1 MCQGLCPARDLNLV
15 NAKLPTMIT
24 SLKGELIM
32 KSPAYAEIDCNGVG
46 YGVSISLNTY
56 GELPSKGTCRL
67 LVDYLVSV
75 DVRSG
80 ASEHKLFGFATQ
92 EERALFRKLIGVQGV
107 SSTIAM
113 SMLGSLKPEDLIS
126 SICAGDLSA
135 LKGIKGIGPKL
146 AQRIIG
152 ELAKPLLD
160 MDGGGTKAV
169 NNGSHNT
176 LRSEALSALISLGM
190 DRTKAERAL
199 QGVLN
204 DRKGEEVELEDLIR
218 TTLKN
223 LN

>member
-1 MCQGLCPARDLNLV
+1 
-15 NAKLPTMIT
+15 MIT
-24 SLKGELIM
+24 SLRGELIA
-32 KSPAYAEIDCNGVG
+32 KNPTYAEIECHGVG
-46 YGVSISLNTY
+46 YGVHISLTTY
-56 GELPSKGTCRL
+56 GELPEKGPCRL

-80 ASEHKLFGFATQ
+80 ASDHRLFGFTTDQ
-92 EERALFRKLIGVQGV
+92 ERELFRKLVQVQGV

-113 SMLGSLKPEDLIS
+113 SMLGALRPSELSS
-126 SICAGDLSA
+126 SIIGGDISA

-146 AQRIIG
+146 AQRIIT
-152 ELAKPLLD
+152 ELASKLTGQDLTAGD
-160 MDGGGTKAV
+160 SIIQ
-169 NNGSHNT
+169 GSSNT
-176 LRSEALSALISLGM
+176 LKAEALSALISLGM

-204 DRKGEEVELEDLIR
+204 ERKGEEVGLEDLIR

>member
-1 MCQGLCPARDLNLV
+1 
-15 NAKLPTMIT
+15 MIT

-32 KSPAYAEIDCNGVG
+32 KAPDYAEIECHGVG
-46 YGVSISLNTY
+46 YGVHISHNTY

-80 ASEHKLFGFATQ
+80 ASEHKLFGFAKQ

-107 SSTIAM
+107 SSAIGM
-113 SMLGSLKPEDLIS
+113 SMLGAMKP
-126 SICAGDLSA
+126 GDLVAAICGGDVGA
-135 LKGIKGIGPKL
+135 LKAIKGIGPKL
-146 AQRIIG
+146 AQRVIG
-152 ELAKPLLD
+152 ELAKPLLELD
-160 MDGGGTKAV
+160 TKGSDTV
-169 NNGSHNT
+169 NKGSHNT

-190 DRTKAERAL
+190 DRIKAERAL

-204 DRKGEEVELEDLIR
+204 DRKGEVVELEDLIK